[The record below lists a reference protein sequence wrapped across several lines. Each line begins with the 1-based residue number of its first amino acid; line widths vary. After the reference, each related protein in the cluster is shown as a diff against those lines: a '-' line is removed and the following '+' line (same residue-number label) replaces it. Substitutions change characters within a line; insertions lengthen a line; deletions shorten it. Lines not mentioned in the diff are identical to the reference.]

1 MVPLKVIPLGTFS
14 QNMSEIGSLVCA
26 VRGGVPRFYGS
37 SSYNL
42 GYSVVVVLVVVEVV
56 VTAVVVA

>member
-1 MVPLKVIPLGTFS
+1 MVPLKVTPLGMFS

-26 VRGGVPRFYGS
+26 VRGVPRFYGS